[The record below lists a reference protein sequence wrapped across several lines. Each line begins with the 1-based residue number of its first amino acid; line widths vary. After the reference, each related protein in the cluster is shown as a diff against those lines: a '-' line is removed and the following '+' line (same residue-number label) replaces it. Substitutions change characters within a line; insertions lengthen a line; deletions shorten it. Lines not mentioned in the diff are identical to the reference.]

1 MKPQIDFKEGEN
13 IWATLYIYSKKLFYI
28 LHHIKVYFMSFNNP
42 FRIYDASI
50 FNIMLFCRAE
60 RAISLIYF
68 SIFLK
73 ATFILEPTFI
83 NLKGNSHAY
92 VYSRAYVY

>member
-1 MKPQIDFKEGEN
+1 MP
-13 IWATLYIYSKKLFYI
+13 TLLLESLHLLVSINSESGYIYSKNLFYI
-28 LHHIKVYFMSFNNP
+28 LHPIKVYFMSFNNP

-60 RAISLIYF
+60 RGISLIYF

-83 NLKGNSHAY
+83 SL
-92 VYSRAYVY
+92 